1 LFFHNNPDVHIFLK
15 NAIIYNT
22 DMVNPI
28 DPVALLAFAGEH
40 PLPSVRVEETI
51 CVLQELARLI
61 IDIDAANALNIPPYL
76 KQALGE
82 NKSHGR
88 AHLLSLLPTVSELV
102 VSR

>member
-1 LFFHNNPDVHIFLK
+1 ML
-15 NAIIYNT
+15 
-22 DMVNPI
+22 NPI
-28 DPVALLAFAGEH
+28 DLVTLLAFAGEH

-61 IDIDAANALNIPPYL
+61 IDIDTASALNIPPYL

-88 AHLLSLLPTVSELV
+88 AHLLSLLPTFSELV
-102 VSR
+102 ISR

>member
-1 LFFHNNPDVHIFLK
+1 
-15 NAIIYNT
+15 
-22 DMVNPI
+22 
-28 DPVALLAFAGEH
+28 
-40 PLPSVRVEETI
+40 LPSVRVEETI

-61 IDIDAANALNIPPYL
+61 IDIDAANTLNIPPYL

-88 AHLLSLLPTVSELV
+88 AHLLSLLPTFSELV

>member
-1 LFFHNNPDVHIFLK
+1 MYFKNYNVHYGYALFYMFTPPLILS
-15 NAIIYNT
+15 
-22 DMVNPI
+22 
-28 DPVALLAFAGEH
+28 LLTFAGEH

-61 IDIDAANALNIPPYL
+61 IDIDAANALNIPTYL
-76 KQALGE
+76 KEALGE

-88 AHLLSLLPTVSELV
+88 AHLLSLLPTFSELV